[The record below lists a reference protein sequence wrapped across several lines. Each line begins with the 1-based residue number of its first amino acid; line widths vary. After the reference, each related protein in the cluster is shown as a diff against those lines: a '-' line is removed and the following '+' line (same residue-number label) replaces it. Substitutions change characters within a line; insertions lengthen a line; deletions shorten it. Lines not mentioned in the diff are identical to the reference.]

1 MDKDNLNENE
11 NSNIDEEKELNEKKE
26 LNQEK
31 ELYVENII
39 EEDENLKNSEGA
51 KSEETK
57 PENEEIICE
66 EKEENSNQEEDL
78 NQETKDECKRVINKK
93 VKITI
98 GIIAILAVLSYII
111 VNLVVSKY
119 DDIVY
124 PGYSIYGESIVGL
137 NKEQLQNKIDE
148 YKNKIDKK
156 TINIDARGNI
166 YKLNVE
172 DIVLSYNE
180 DKLLN
185 QIFKENEDKNKL
197 QKLAV
202 IIRKQK
208 NDYKLDIEVDK
219 RAIKEKS
226 DQISKETNKKCEEPR
241 VLINGKNIRYEKGKK
256 GIKLDDKDF
265 LSNIEKSIKQ
275 NNIDKQN
282 IKISGKYIDDN
293 PKVNIKDVEDVN
305 YRISTFSTTYG
316 SGGGRGRNIEI
327 AASKIDDLLLMPG
340 DEFSYEN
347 SVGPV
352 TQSNGYTYA
361 PVISNGELIQGIGG
375 GLCQVS
381 STLYNTQLKA
391 GIVPTERRNHSKAVS
406 YVPRGLDATL
416 ATGSID
422 YKFKNTHKYP
432 IVINT
437 YASGGS
443 LTIEFWS
450 NKDALKGVEYKPV
463 GYANGKVANTYLY
476 GYDKNGK
483 KVYEKHIDT
492 SIYR

>member
-1 MDKDNLNENE
+1 MDKDNLNENK
-11 NSNIDEEKELNEKKE
+11 NSNIDEEKELN
-26 LNQEK
+26 Q
-31 ELYVENII
+31 ENII
-39 EEDENLKNSEGA
+39 EKTEISKNSEEV
-51 KSEETK
+51 KSKETK
-57 PENEEIICE
+57 SNNEEIICE
-66 EKEENSNQEEDL
+66 EKEEDL
-78 NQETKDECKRVINKK
+78 NQENQEIKDECKRVINKK
-93 VKITI
+93 TKVII
-98 GIIAILAVLSYII
+98 GIVAVSAILLYII
-111 VNLVVSKY
+111 INITVSKY

-137 NKEQLQNKIDE
+137 NKEQLQHKIYE
-148 YKNKIDKK
+148 YKNKINKK
-156 TINIDARGNI
+156 IVNIDAGGKF

-172 DIVLSYNE
+172 DIILSYNE

-185 QIFKENEDKNKL
+185 QIFKENENKNKL

-208 NDYKLDIEVDK
+208 NDYKLGIEVDK

-241 VLINGKNIRYEKGKK
+241 VLINGKSIRYEKGKK

-265 LSNIEKSIKQ
+265 LSSIEKSIKQ
-275 NNIDKQN
+275 NSIYKEN
-282 IKISGKYIDDN
+282 IKVSGKYIDDN
-293 PKVNIKDVEDVN
+293 PKVKFEDIEDVN

-316 SGGGRGRNIEI
+316 CGGGRGRNIEI

-340 DEFSYEN
+340 DEFSYEK

-437 YASGGS
+437 YAFGGN

-450 NKDALKGVEYKPV
+450 NKEILNGVEYKPV